1 MVIRPANQMQ
11 EQLGEITRVIVDQD
25 ACISS
30 GQCVLTVPAVF
41 DQNDDG
47 VVVLLDE
54 CPPTE
59 LHDAVR
65 QAAALC
71 PALAI
76 TVIES

>member
-1 MVIRPANQMQ
+1 M
-11 EQLGEITRVIVDQD
+11 RVIVDQD
-25 ACISS
+25 ACVSS
-30 GQCVLTVPAVF
+30 GQCVLTVAAVF

-47 VVVLLDE
+47 IVVLLDE

-59 LHDAVR
+59 LHGAAR
-65 QAAALC
+65 KAAALC

>member
-11 EQLGEITRVIVDQD
+11 EQLGEIMRVIVDQD